1 MACALKTR
9 ATFWQIVTAHGPTDG
24 LSRKAGV
31 YLKEVFFY
39 RFAKET
45 AMDDQQNE
53 TRETTAAAD
62 RRNFLRA
69 VALFGAGAVAG
80 QAALSSEAAAQTA
93 EPPGSAPAAAPHA
106 APAAATQYGPRGASG
121 AVAEVYQKARAALY
135 PICRVCPQCDGVA
148 CAGEYPGGIGG
159 IESGRAFQNNFT
171 DLQQV
176 TLRMRP
182 LNGVGPLD
190 KKPDTSTVLFG
201 QKLSLPA
208 MAAPVGGVAGTFK
221 AKISDVDYF
230 EAIIGG
236 CVDAG
241 TLGSIGDSPTDAKE
255 VLQARFDVIGR
266 HGGRAIAGIKPRPQ
280 KNFIEMIRLAEAQK
294 AAMITI
300 DIDSA
305 ARYGRGATPAH
316 EMSSKTAAEL
326 RELIRATK
334 IPFLIKGIMT
344 PEDAVLA
351 AEAGAAG
358 IVVSNHGGRV
368 LDYTPGTAKVLPA
381 IAKKVGG
388 KMVILVD
395 GCVHYGTDVLK
406 YLALGADGVL
416 VGRHL
421 VRAAFGGGR
430 KGVALFMET
439 MRKEMEAAMV
449 MVGAAN
455 VRAVNRSILA

>member
-1 MACALKTR
+1 M
-9 ATFWQIVTAHGPTDG
+9 
-24 LSRKAGV
+24 S
-31 YLKEVFFY
+31 
-39 RFAKET
+39 
-45 AMDDQQNE
+45 DQQNQ
-53 TRETTAAAD
+53 THETTDANG
-62 RRNFLRA
+62 RRDFLRA

-80 QAALSSEAAAQTA
+80 QAVLSREAAAQTV
-93 EPPGSAPAAAPHA
+93 ESSPAAA
-106 APAAATQYGPRGASG
+106 APQASPPATQYGPGSAHGS
-121 AVAEVYQKARAALY
+121 VAEVYQKARAALY

-159 IESGRAFQNNFT
+159 LGSGRSFQNNFL

-176 TLRMRP
+176 TLKMRP
-182 LNGVGPLD
+182 LNGVGPLE

-201 QKLSLPA
+201 HKLSLPA
-208 MAAPVGGVAGTFK
+208 VAAPVGGVFGTFG
-221 AKISDVDYF
+221 ARLADVDYF
-230 EAIIGG
+230 EAIVGG

-241 TLGSIGDSPTDAKE
+241 TLGCIGDSPHDPKD

-266 HGGRAIAGIKPRPQ
+266 NGGRAIAGIKPRPQ
-280 KNFIEMIRLAEAQK
+280 KNFLEMIRMAEAQN

-305 ARYGRGATPAH
+305 ARYGRGTDQTT
-316 EMSSKTAAEL
+316 EVSSKTVAQL
-326 RELIRATK
+326 RELVRATK

-344 PEDAVLA
+344 PEDAMLA

-388 KMVILVD
+388 KMIILVD
-395 GCVHYGTDVLK
+395 GCVHYGVDVLK
-406 YLALGADGVL
+406 YLALGANGVM

-421 VRAAFGGGR
+421 VRAAYGGGR
-430 KGVALFMET
+430 KGVQLFMDT
-439 MRKEMEAAMV
+439 MRQEMEAAMV
-449 MVGAAN
+449 MVGAADI
-455 VRAVNRSILA
+455 RAVNRNILA